1 QAQKRRRKLLLIKK
15 VNLSTYAFLFS
26 EIVQYS
32 HGRVTSLSQLH
43 EKLSDLGK
51 HAGFRMIDVLCL
63 REKTPKR
70 ETRLVNHLLYIQKT
84 LWKTLFYKEADRL
97 EQATASEST
106 FYLFED
112 DPVVNRFISVPKDQ
126 SSLNCAAFVAGIIEG
141 FLNGTQFACK
151 VRAFALKDQPSTT
164 AFEIKFEDSVI
175 TRDKMLES
183 VK

>member
-1 QAQKRRRKLLLIKK
+1 QAQKRRRKLLLIKKAQTTTTCAVGVSSGPQARDK

-126 SSLNCAAFVAGIIEG
+126 SKYQNAQI
-141 FLNGTQFACK
+141 
-151 VRAFALKDQPSTT
+151 
-164 AFEIKFEDSVI
+164 
-175 TRDKMLES
+175 
-183 VK
+183 